1 MDKSFKFDREVAESI
16 GVESAII
23 LNWIKERDKE
33 ETIKLVDAFKEFS
46 FWNETD
52 LMSYLIS
59 LEQKNLIGLN
69 LDKKIYLKQ

>member
-1 MDKSFKFDREVAESI
+1 MDKSLKFDREVAESI

-33 ETIKLVDAFKEFS
+33 KTIKLVDAFKEFS

-52 LMSYLIS
+52 LMSYFCLLYTS
-59 LEQKNLIGLN
+59 PSPRDRG
-69 LDKKIYLKQ
+69 